1 MKKFLIPVAI
11 CLLVAPFIIYNNN
24 NYKQCEKEI
33 IIETKTTYYVIK
45 EYKGRIALFVNNN
58 ELPKETYEIFTSS
71 LPSEDA
77 EKIRKGITVTNENDL
92 QRILEDYTS

>member
-11 CLLVAPFIIYNNN
+11 CLLVATFIIYTNNN
-24 NYKQCEKEI
+24 SNQLEKEI
-33 IIETKTTYYVIK
+33 ITETKTTYYVIK
-45 EYKGRIALFVNNN
+45 EYNGRIALFVNNN